1 MRINSEINSKLVK
14 IVTETPALV
23 CSLDRG
29 LQLAEEAGLD
39 LVEVSEGEPS
49 ICKIMDYQKYL
60 FDKKKHQHKQKV
72 VEVKEI
78 QLGSNIGEHDFQ
90 FKLNQAKKFLSEGK
104 KVKTTILF
112 KGRTITRTDSGEKV
126 MLRFALELEEFG
138 SAEQL
143 PKMEGKK
150 MIMVINPKKK

>member
-1 MRINSEINSKLVK
+1 MI
-14 IVTETPALV
+14 
-23 CSLDRG
+23 
-29 LQLAEEAGLD
+29 
-39 LVEVSEGEPS
+39 
-49 ICKIMDYQKYL
+49 
-60 FDKKKHQHKQKV
+60 DKKKNQQKQKV
-72 VEVKEI
+72 VEIKEI
-78 QLGSNIGEHDFQ
+78 QRGANIGEHDFQ

-150 MIMVINPKKK
+150 MIMVINSKKK